1 MLSMNAVSGKILDL
15 KNRRNIVMSSV
26 MCVMSADGMYR
37 EVRIY
42 SFRTTY
48 ISVLGRGLI

>member
-1 MLSMNAVSGKILDL
+1 MFSMNAVGGKILDL
-15 KNRRNIVMSSV
+15 KNRRNIVMSV